1 MLKKA
6 VVGFVLVTVVFPLVL
21 LFSLGIRHLL
31 IQNTLNRHQKAWS
44 ELGIDDYQ
52 FVLEVNCWP
61 CDYRNEPIFIEVH
74 DGQPISKSHFEDHV
88 EIEDKVFQGFDTID
102 ELYEVIGEEVRG
114 NFGIVPWTML
124 FSGKFDDDYHYPIKV
139 SIHYL
144 FFVDGG
150 ITYKVLGLEP
160 LE

>member
-1 MLKKA
+1 MFKKI
-6 VVGFVLVTVVFPLVL
+6 VVGCVLVTLACPLVL
-21 LFSLGIRHLL
+21 VFSLGIRHLL
-31 IQNTLNRHQKAWS
+31 IQNALNRHHKAWS
-44 ELGIDDYQ
+44 ELGIDDYR

-61 CDYRNEPIFIEVH
+61 CDYRGELISIVVQ
-74 DGQPISKSHFEDHV
+74 DGQPTSKSYSEDQV
-88 EIEDKVFQGFDTID
+88 ELEDNIFGGFDTID
-102 ELYEVIGEEVRG
+102 ELYMVIEDEVRG

-124 FSGKFDDDYHYPIKV
+124 FSGQFNDEYHYPTKV

-144 FFVDGG
+144 FFVDAG